1 MTTVPVAHQ
10 ARAHTVARD
19 GLIPAPRWY
28 AHRLNRVMVYRA
40 AAALA
45 AALPRRARLAVAAAV
60 GAALA
65 RRFAAERAVVTANLS
80 HIVGGATAAV
90 REALVA
96 GLFRNFA
103 MCFADLLVANRR
115 GACQQLLAGVDGLEH
130 LAAAGSDGRGFIV
143 LTAHLGNWELAGRTL
158 AGQVR
163 RPTHIVVAAELDPGV
178 ERFLRGGPAPVRFV
192 VRGDPT
198 QVLPLVTA
206 LRRGEVVAMQGDR
219 ALGTRGDIS
228 VPFFGAAAVFPVGP
242 FVLARAAGVP
252 IVPSF
257 CLLGADRRYTVRVS
271 APIPVGEDPA
281 TALTAWVAVLEAVV
295 REHPDQWFN
304 FFAVW
309 SDRPD
314 H

>member
-10 ARAHTVARD
+10 PRALTVARD
-19 GLIPAPRWY
+19 AALPAPRWY
-28 AHRLNRVMVYRA
+28 AHRLNRVTVYRA
-40 AAALA
+40 TAALA
-45 AALPRRARLAVAAAV
+45 AALPRRARLSLAAAV

-65 RRFAAERAVVTANLS
+65 RRFPAERAVVRTNLA
-80 HIVGGATAAV
+80 HIVAGATPAA

-103 MCFADLLVANRR
+103 ICFADLLVANRR
-115 GACQQLLAGVDGLEH
+115 GSCQRLLAGVEGLEH
-130 LAAAGSDGRGFIV
+130 LVGAGRDGRGFVV

-158 AGQVR
+158 AGQVQ
-163 RPTHIVVAAELDPGV
+163 RPTHVVVAAELDPGV
-178 ERFLRGGPAPVRFV
+178 ERFLRGGPAPVHFV

-219 ALGTRGDIS
+219 ALGTRGDVG

-257 CLLGADRRYTVRVS
+257 CVLGADRRYTVRVS
-271 APIPVGEDPA
+271 APIAVGEDA
-281 TALTAWVAVLEAVV
+281 AGALTAWVAVLETAV

-304 FFAVW
+304 FFDVW
-309 SDRPD
+309 SDGPG